1 MSCSGFVYDAGGG
14 IWKWNI
20 LNHTVGKTAKCNKC
34 DLTSIRANKN
44 AINAPLPVLI
54 QVIWVNIWNHTVG
67 KSQINAT
74 SSKPEGGSS
83 ITESTFQV
91 QAARLFNSLPKEVR
105 NLTKCGAEDFKAHL
119 DAYLSTFYDEPPSP
133 GHIPRGLTVAGLSSN
148 SIIFQKIKD
157 DTSLGM
163 TRRNNCERDGMRRQP
178 GHWWRMEKKKKSDQ
192 ERITMKVL
200 IVLALK
206 PVWLV
211 QVWVKSFVESSLTK
225 SKLTYRVVSK
235 IWLSLT

>member
-1 MSCSGFVYDAGGG
+1 MQRIWLYLYSCKQFEETFENTQWRKVKCNQCDFACSDSRYLSKHLKSHSGE
-14 IWKWNI
+14 KSN
-20 LNHTVGKTAKCNKC
+20 KCNKQQ
-34 DLTSIRANKN
+34 T
-44 AINAPLPVLI
+44 
-54 QVIWVNIWNHTVG
+54 G
-67 KSQINAT
+67 G
-74 SSKPEGGSS
+74 GGSS
-83 ITESTFQV
+83 ITESTFQE
-91 QAARLFNSLPKEVR
+91 QAARLFNSLPKGVR
-105 NLTKCGAEDFKAHL
+105 NLTKCGAVDFKAHL

-178 GHWWRMEKKKKSDQ
+178 GHWWRMEKKKTSDQ

-200 IVLALK
+200 FVFTLK
-206 PVWLV
+206 PVWSV
-211 QVWVKSFVESSLTK
+211 RVWVKSFVESSLTK